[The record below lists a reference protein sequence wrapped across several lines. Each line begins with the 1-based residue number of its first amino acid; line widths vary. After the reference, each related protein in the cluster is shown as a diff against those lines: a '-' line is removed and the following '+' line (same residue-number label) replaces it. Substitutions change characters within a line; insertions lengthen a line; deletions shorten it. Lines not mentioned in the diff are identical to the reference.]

1 MFGKTISMKNGVM
14 AFLALFAMF
23 LLVVGCQKDD
33 ICSETTLTTPLL
45 KISFYDNDSPNDSIP
60 KLPTNL
66 TIIAEGAE
74 RNYRT
79 RINTSEVSI
88 PLRTDVDITTY
99 QFILNAAASAD
110 DSTSVE
116 NKDVITFTYARNQVY
131 INRACSFKMS
141 YVNLQATLENET
153 PIAENWIEDVIVLNS
168 TIEDETTTH
177 ISIYF

>member
-1 MFGKTISMKNGVM
+1 MKNGV
-14 AFLALFAMF
+14 LALLGIFALF
-23 LLVVGCQKDD
+23 LVMMGCQKDD
-33 ICSETTLTTPLL
+33 ICAESTLTTPLL
-45 KISFYDNDSPNDSIP
+45 KISFYDNESPNDSIP
-60 KLPTNL
+60 KVPTNL

-74 RNYRT
+74 GNYKT

-99 QFILNAAASAD
+99 QFILNAAASAND
-110 DSTSVE
+110 ATSVE
-116 NKDVITFTYARNQVY
+116 NNDVITFTYARNQVY

-153 PIAENWIEDVIVLNS
+153 PNTENWIKNAIVLNS

>member
-1 MFGKTISMKNGVM
+1 MKNGV
-14 AFLALFAMF
+14 LALLGIFALF
-23 LLVVGCQKDD
+23 LVVMGCQKDD
-33 ICSETTLTTPLL
+33 ICAESTLTTPLL
-45 KISFYDNDSPNDSIP
+45 KISFYDNESPNDSIP
-60 KLPTNL
+60 KVPTNL

-74 RNYRT
+74 GNYKT

-99 QFILNAAASAD
+99 QFILNAAASANN
-110 DSTSVE
+110 STSVE

-131 INRACSFKMS
+131 INRACSFRMS

-153 PIAENWIEDVIVLNS
+153 PNTENWIKNAIVLNS